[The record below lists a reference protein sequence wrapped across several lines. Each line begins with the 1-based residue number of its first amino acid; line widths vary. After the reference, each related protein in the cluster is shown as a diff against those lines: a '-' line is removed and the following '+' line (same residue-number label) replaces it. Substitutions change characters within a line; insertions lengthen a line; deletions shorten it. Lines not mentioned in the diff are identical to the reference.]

1 MRFNIIGTTHA
12 KKGEKKSEKKKRS
25 NPEIKELF
33 GTEKGIVWSN
43 FCIIIINFVWYS
55 QTIVSKIDVVP
66 WRF

>member
-1 MRFNIIGTTHA
+1 MQKRE
-12 KKGEKKSEKKKRS
+12 KKKSEKKKS
-25 NPEIKELF
+25 NPEIKELL

-43 FCIIIINFVWYS
+43 FCIIINFVWYS

>member
-25 NPEIKELF
+25 NPEIKELL